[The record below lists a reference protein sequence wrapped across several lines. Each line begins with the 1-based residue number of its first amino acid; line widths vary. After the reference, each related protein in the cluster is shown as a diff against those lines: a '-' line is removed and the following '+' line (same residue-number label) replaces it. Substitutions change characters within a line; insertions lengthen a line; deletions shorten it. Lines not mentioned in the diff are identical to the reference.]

1 MRLRFPYTP
10 TMRYERMA
18 VCLVATVFLL
28 AFSVQFSSMS
38 LLALGEFLH
47 TSSPVAGKAGLRLL
61 ALLVA
66 STAAT
71 ASMVGF
77 LLLALIKIESLQ
89 APNHLRLVRV
99 LHHVATALFYLTMFL
114 AVALGVLGALL

>member
-1 MRLRFPYTP
+1 
-10 TMRYERMA
+10 MRYERMA

-99 LHHVATALFYLTMFL
+99 LHHVATVLFYLTMFL